1 MCTGR
6 GGWGERG
13 GGGGGLRKTG
23 VDRVVVSVAEK
34 PDCKT

>member
-1 MCTGR
+1 MYRLR
-6 GGWGERG
+6 GG

-23 VDRVVVSVAEK
+23 ADRVVVSVVEK